1 MGNHFLNLNKLS
13 QGFIHKIKI
22 SKMINM
28 KKIIII
34 LLAISTLITT
44 GFIMTN
50 KQSQIKTS
58 GVHHIGLNVK
68 NLQLSTKFFI
78 ETLNF
83 TKVGEK
89 PEYPAIFVS
98 DGTVMVTLWQSNDPD
113 NAVLF
118 DRKNN
123 IGLHHLALSLNNS
136 EDLDT
141 NTSNPKKS
149 S

>member
-1 MGNHFLNLNKLS
+1 
-13 QGFIHKIKI
+13 
-22 SKMINM
+22 
-28 KKIIII
+28 
-34 LLAISTLITT
+34 
-44 GFIMTN
+44 
-50 KQSQIKTS
+50 
-58 GVHHIGLNVK
+58 
-68 NLQLSTKFFI
+68 LQLSTKFFI